1 MSSTTNLQV
10 AKTFLAKIGSG
21 ASADEVAALFSPDLD
36 WNIPG
41 DAGVL
46 PWVGHK
52 TGRRAVADF
61 VRDSGRMIERIS
73 FEVHDVLANN
83 DRAVI
88 LGGLSTRIKS
98 TGKIIDTAFA
108 IILTIV
114 GSEIT
119 RFVMLEDSFK
129 TSKAARDAAL

>member
-1 MSSTTNLQV
+1 MSSSTNLQV
-10 AKTFLAKIGSG
+10 AKTFLTKVGSG
-21 ASADEVAALFSPDLD
+21 ASPDELAALFSSDID

-41 DAGVL
+41 DGGVL

-52 TGRRAVADF
+52 TGRQAVADF
-61 VRDSGRMIERIS
+61 ARDSARMIEHIN
-73 FEVHDVLANN
+73 FEVDDVLANG

-98 TGKIIDTAFA
+98 SGRIIDTAFA
-108 IILTIV
+108 IVLTIV
-114 GSEIT
+114 GNEIT

-129 TSKAARDAAL
+129 TSKTVRDGA

>member
-1 MSSTTNLQV
+1 MSSITNLQV
-10 AKTFLAKIGSG
+10 AMTFLAKIGSD
-21 ASADEVAALFSPDLD
+21 ASPDEVAALFSSDLD

-88 LGGLSTRIKS
+88 LGGLSSRIKS

-108 IILTIV
+108 MVLTV
-114 GSEIT
+114 AGSEIT
-119 RFVMLEDSFK
+119 RFVMLEDSFE
-129 TSKAARDAAL
+129 TSRAARDAGL

>member
-1 MSSTTNLQV
+1 VSSTSNFRV
-10 AKTFLAKIGSG
+10 AKTFLAKISSG
-21 ASADEVAALFSPDLD
+21 ASPDDVAALFSHDLD

-52 TGRRAVADF
+52 TGRWAVADF
-61 VRDSGRMIERIS
+61 VRDSGRIIERIS
-73 FEVHDVLANN
+73 FEVHDVLTNG

-88 LGGLSTRIKS
+88 LGGLSSRIKS
-98 TGKIIDTAFA
+98 TGKILDTAFA
-108 IILTIV
+108 IVLTIA

-129 TSKAARDAAL
+129 TSWAARDVAL

>member
-1 MSSTTNLQV
+1 MRIKYELFRARKLAYSPTDAIQSISSIFTN
-10 AKTFLAKIGSG
+10 TSR
-21 ASADEVAALFSPDLD
+21 
-36 WNIPG
+36 NR
-41 DAGVL
+41 
-46 PWVGHK
+46 VGHK
-52 TGRRAVADF
+52 TGRQAVADF

-129 TSKAARDAAL
+129 TSEAARDAAL

>member
-1 MSSTTNLQV
+1 
-10 AKTFLAKIGSG
+10 
-21 ASADEVAALFSPDLD
+21 
-36 WNIPG
+36 
-41 DAGVL
+41 
-46 PWVGHK
+46 
-52 TGRRAVADF
+52 
-61 VRDSGRMIERIS
+61 MIERIS

-129 TSKAARDAAL
+129 TSEAARDAAL

>member
-1 MSSTTNLQV
+1 MSSTSNFQV

-21 ASADEVAALFSPDLD
+21 ADPDDVAALFSPDLD

-52 TGRRAVADF
+52 TGRWAVADF

-73 FEVHDVLANN
+73 FEVHDVLAND
-83 DRAVI
+83 DRAVTALGKSGNVI
-88 LGGLSTRIKS
+88 LK
-98 TGKIIDTAFA
+98 F
-108 IILTIV
+108 
-114 GSEIT
+114 
-119 RFVMLEDSFK
+119 
-129 TSKAARDAAL
+129 